1 MNRFRKVIVLMLL
14 TGLLT
19 VQGGRERRAYA
30 NDDAVAAGA
39 QVILKVATVAPRIP
53 EIARRSKLFN
63 EQLAQETNGRVQFRT
78 YWGGV
83 AGDDTTIVR
92 KLRTGQID
100 AAPLGIEI
108 ISNYVRQAS
117 VLIAPQTF
125 YNYKQ
130 VDAVRKELGPE
141 FAEEAYKNGAK
152 ILSWWDAGR
161 VRIFSKQPIRT
172 FEDLQKGRPWL
183 YPSSQLLKE
192 FYKMTNVTGVPLDVS
207 EVYGGLQT
215 GMIDTVWISS
225 VLAAILRWS
234 SHTNYVSDPVNVIQG
249 AFVVRREAWESLNE
263 HEREVIEKLSAKQL
277 VETQKDLRK
286 GDETS
291 YAKLVKR
298 GMVPV
303 PFTNVDRWR
312 AAGAQLR
319 TKMIGRIYTKEML
332 ERVETITKRY
342 ADET

>member
-1 MNRFRKVIVLMLL
+1 MGRVRQLIAVALL
-14 TGLLT
+14 TGVLAL
-19 VQGGRERRAYA
+19 QGGDERAFA
-30 NDDAVAAGA
+30 DDDSVASGA
-39 QVILKVATVAPRIP
+39 QVVLKVATVAPRIP

-63 EQLAQETNGRVQFRT
+63 EQLAAETNGRVQFRT

-108 ISNYVRQAS
+108 ISNYVRQAT
-117 VLIAPQTF
+117 VLVAPQTF
-125 YNYKQ
+125 SNYKQ

-141 FAEEAYKNGAK
+141 FAEEAYKNGVK
-152 ILSWWDAGR
+152 VLSWWDAGR

-183 YPSSQLLKE
+183 YPSSTLLKE
-192 FYKMTNVTGVPLDVS
+192 FYKMTNVTGVPLDLS

-225 VLAAILRWS
+225 VLSSVLRWA
-234 SHTNYVSDPVNVIQG
+234 SHTSYVSDPVNVIQG
-249 AFVVRREAWESLNE
+249 AFVVRRGAWESLNE
-263 HEREVIEKLSAKQL
+263 HEREVIERISAKQL
-277 VETQKDLRK
+277 IDTQRELRD
-286 GDETS
+286 GDETT

-303 PFTNVDRWR
+303 PFSNVERWR

-319 TKMIGRIYTKEML
+319 TMMIGRIYTKEML
-332 ERVETITKRY
+332 ERVEAITKRY
-342 ADET
+342 ADES